1 MVWYNP
7 CGILEGN
14 MLIQLNLI
22 LGGFGLFILG
32 ITLLGD
38 GLKEIAGS
46 KIQIYIEKY
55 TSNIFMAIVVGA
67 FITGLIQSSSAATV
81 ISISLVRAGLMS
93 LEQAIGIS
101 IGANIGTT
109 ITSIIVGL
117 NIDDFG
123 FYFVFIGAV
132 LYVFNSR
139 KKIKNLA
146 FVLFAFGI
154 TFVGLQMMGDQLI
167 LLQNY
172 EFFNDFVGVMAQ
184 HPWLGLLGGTVST
197 ALINS
202 SSAFIAIIQKIFAG
216 GGIDLPVA
224 IALTLGSNI
233 GTTVTALFASI
244 GGSVSTRRAGLFH
257 TLFNLSGAI
266 IMMIFLQPYS
276 NLVHAISTRLNP
288 NPAFQ
293 VATAHFMFN
302 FVFAI
307 LVIPFIPYYIKLLKV
322 VIKGEDRFVKRDKI
336 PVLNEELV
344 YTFPEGALQLAK
356 QATEEMALLV
366 RDSIVASKEYLNTK
380 SSEEYELVMQI
391 EDMVN
396 NLDTSLTQY
405 LLKIAQESAI
415 GSDLAESYTQN
426 LEIVKNYERISDLAT
441 NLAEFYHLTFDN
453 REDFSQEA
461 LDDLNTMYQLL
472 LDIMNRS
479 FKIFKYQD
487 LRKYESLLKD
497 EAYLDIIEDKYREK
511 HFRRMA
517 DGICNGQV
525 SSSVYI
531 DILGILERIGDH
543 STNVARYV
551 DSPVKIHE

>member
-139 KKIKNLA
+139 KKIKNIA

-233 GTTVTALFASI
+233 GTTVTALFASV

-266 IMMIFLQPYS
+266 IMMIFLHPYS
-276 NLVHAISTRLNP
+276 KLVNAIST
-288 NPAFQ
+288 
-293 VATAHFMFN
+293 
-302 FVFAI
+302 
-307 LVIPFIPYYIKLLKV
+307 
-322 VIKGEDRFVKRDKI
+322 D
-336 PVLNEELV
+336 
-344 YTFPEGALQLAK
+344 
-356 QATEEMALLV
+356 
-366 RDSIVASKEYLNTK
+366 
-380 SSEEYELVMQI
+380 
-391 EDMVN
+391 
-396 NLDTSLTQY
+396 
-405 LLKIAQESAI
+405 
-415 GSDLAESYTQN
+415 
-426 LEIVKNYERISDLAT
+426 
-441 NLAEFYHLTFDN
+441 
-453 REDFSQEA
+453 
-461 LDDLNTMYQLL
+461 
-472 LDIMNRS
+472 
-479 FKIFKYQD
+479 
-487 LRKYESLLKD
+487 
-497 EAYLDIIEDKYREK
+497 
-511 HFRRMA
+511 
-517 DGICNGQV
+517 
-525 SSSVYI
+525 
-531 DILGILERIGDH
+531 
-543 STNVARYV
+543 
-551 DSPVKIHE
+551 